1 MSEIFIPLLFLVI
14 GVAIGAFISNRFTF
28 LKNKSETS
36 KLEAA
41 ILNTEEQKDRLESE
55 IQEVLINLELMR
67 TEKDSF
73 KNELTKKTTEFTT
86 LEKKLEDQEEKLIYA
101 LSWANYM

>member
-14 GVAIGAFISNRFTF
+14 GVAIGAFISNRFTS

-36 KLEAA
+36 KLEAD

-55 IQEVLINLELMR
+55 IQEVLIL
-67 TEKDSF
+67 S
-73 KNELTKKTTEFTT
+73 
-86 LEKKLEDQEEKLIYA
+86 LIHI
-101 LSWANYM
+101 